1 MNDLVFP
8 AESLAKLR
16 KDLLNHSPNEAAA
29 VLLAG
34 AAVRGSRTRL
44 LIREAFPAPP
54 QSCDEQGPYRVS
66 VSAKFI
72 APLLKRARNEGWSL
86 IMAHTHPF
94 SDGPVGF
101 STVDDDG
108 ETAVFPTIFGR
119 AADRPHGS
127 VVLGLNQVTARLW
140 RSAIEPPEPVDRIV
154 ECGRNWRVSLPIP
167 PPQQSSSEE
176 YDRSVRAF
184 GAEGQAAIASL
195 RFGIVGL
202 GGTGSII
209 AQELAHLGAT
219 TVKLLDFDRVE
230 RSNLNRLI
238 GANRDSVGKPKA
250 ELAAQN
256 VRSISE
262 SVTAEPIV
270 GDVLKASDAARL
282 LDCDLIFCCTDSHG
296 SRAVLNQLSYQYM
309 IPVID
314 MGVRIQVVGGKVT
327 DVAGRVQMLGPG
339 LPCLVCHGF
348 LDPEQVRRD
357 LLTDEARARD
367 PYIVGA
373 SEPQPAVVSL
383 NGTVASMAVTMMLAV
398 VAGMPSSARHQVLIA
413 TRGIVRA
420 IDSVAEP
427 GCVICSLRG
436 FLGRGDT
443 RPMPGR
449 PG

>member
-1 MNDLVFP
+1 MNDIVFP
-8 AESLAKLR
+8 AEALAGLR
-16 KDLLNHSPNEAAA
+16 KDLLGHSPNEAAA

-34 AAVRGSRTRL
+34 PALQGDRTRL
-44 LIREAFPAPP
+44 LIREVFPAPP

-66 VSAKFI
+66 VSAAFI

-86 IMAHTHPF
+86 VMAHTHPF
-94 SDGPVGF
+94 SEGTVGF

-108 ETAVFPTIFGR
+108 EAALFPTIFGR
-119 AADRPHGS
+119 AAGRPHAS
-127 VVLGLNQVTARLW
+127 VVLGLNHATARLW
-140 RSAIEPPEPVDRIV
+140 KSALGPPETADRIV
-154 ECGRNWRVSLPIP
+154 QTGRSWRASRPGGEEK
-167 PPQQSSSEE
+167 QAGADE

-184 GAEGQAAIASL
+184 GREGQAAIGSM

-202 GGTGSII
+202 GGTGSFV

-219 TVKLLDFDRVE
+219 NLVLLDFDRVE

-238 GANRDSVGKPKA
+238 GASGDAVGKPKV
-250 ELAAQN
+250 EVAAQN
-256 VRSISE
+256 VRSIRRDIA
-262 SVTAEPIV
+262 AEAIV
-270 GDVLKASDAARL
+270 GDVLRAADAARL
-282 LDCDLIFCCTDSHG
+282 LGCDLIFCCTDSHG

-314 MGVRIQVVGGKVT
+314 MGVRIQVVDGRVA
-327 DVAGRVQMLGPG
+327 DIAGRVQMLGPG
-339 LPCLVCHGF
+339 LPCLVCNGF

-383 NGTVASMAVTMMLAV
+383 NGTVASMAVTMMLATV
-398 VAGMPSSARHQVLIA
+398 TGMPSSARHQVLIGM
-413 TRGIVRA
+413 RGMVRA

-436 FLGRGDT
+436 TLGRGDT

-449 PG
+449 PE